1 MRAFA
6 FWITHSYLRTRTL
19 HLALGLPVGAHVM
32 LEAEI
37 DGAPC
42 KRAYTPTSSVTA
54 QGFFELVV
62 KVYAGGRMSG
72 WLDSLAIGERVAV
85 FGPFGRLCYLGQGR
99 ILVQGDASEEREV
112 KCVEEIGFICG
123 GSGITPAWQVMR
135 AALDDVR
142 DTTRFSV
149 LHTCTR
155 KPVDMLTCVSIYVCM

>member
-1 MRAFA
+1 MLEGSEGRVQLN
-6 FWITHSYLRTRTL
+6 YLPRWR
-19 HLALGLPVGAHVM
+19 LAVASVVLFDADPPLGVLGLELHVHH
-32 LEAEI
+32 
-37 DGAPC
+37 
-42 KRAYTPTSSVTA
+42 
-54 QGFFELVV
+54 
-62 KVYAGGRMSG
+62 
-72 WLDSLAIGERVAV
+72 ER
-85 FGPFGRLCYLGQGR
+85 
-99 ILVQGDASEEREV
+99 QGDASEEGEV

>member
-1 MRAFA
+1 
-6 FWITHSYLRTRTL
+6 
-19 HLALGLPVGAHVM
+19 M

-42 KRAYTPTSSVTA
+42 KRAHTPTSSVTA

-99 ILVQGDASEEREV
+99 ILVQGDASDEGEV

-135 AALDDVR
+135 AALDDER